1 MNQTKIKLF
10 INLLIIYK
18 LKINDYE
25 EILYSYRS
33 RSFGC

>member
-1 MNQTKIKLF
+1 MELDTLF
-10 INLLIIYK
+10 IN